1 MVTNALGIYEK
12 ALPRGLSWEQT
23 FDLVH
28 ELGYNFLEFSVDE
41 SDERLARLDW
51 TEHDRARFRD
61 AMWHTHSR
69 INTMMLSGHQAVSAR
84 VKRPRGAREGARH
97 DAQGDRP
104 RRRSGHPQHP
114 ARRIRRVLRAE
125 NPAVS
130 RILRREPAQM
140 RRHGR
145 EETGDALHR
154 DDGRPVHQLA
164 GQGHLL
170 QVASAQSM
178 AAGVPGCG
186 QPHGLAHQR
195 CGREIESNIDNIVA
209 VHLKD
214 TKPVGETS
222 KGVFKRVPFGEGA
235 VDFEACLRIFKRLGY
250 QGSYTVEMWTDE
262 SPDPVAEVT
271 RAKKMFDGLFDV
283 VASNRSRSPASE
295 NTEPARG
302 CRRAGTAFDERLD
315 I

>member
-51 TEHDRARFRD
+51 TEHDRALFRD
-61 AMWHTHSR
+61 AMWRTHSR
-69 INTMMLSGHQAVSAR
+69 INTMMLSGHRRFPLGSKDPEVREKALDMMRKAIDLAVDL
-84 VKRPRGAREGARH
+84 G
-97 DAQGDRP
+97 
-104 RRRSGHPQHP
+104 
-114 ARRIRRVLRAE
+114 IR
-125 NPAVS
+125 N
-130 RILRREPAQM
+130 I
-140 RRHGR
+140 
-145 EETGDALHR
+145 
-154 DDGRPVHQLA
+154 QLA
-164 GQGHLL
+164 GYDVYYEPKTLL
-170 QVASAQSM
+170 SREYFVENLRKCVDM
-178 AAGVPGCG
+178 AAKKLVMLSIETMDDPFINSLDKVAYYKSQVRSPWLQAYPDVGNLTAWPTNDV
-186 QPHGLAHQR
+186 
-195 CGREIESNIDNIVA
+195 GREIESNIDNIVA

-222 KGVFKRVPFGEGA
+222 KGVFKRVPFGEGT

-271 RAKKMFDGLFDV
+271 RAKKMFDGLLDV
-283 VASNRSRSPASE
+283 VGIE
-295 NTEPARG
+295 QEPI
-302 CRRAGTAFDERLD
+302 AGIGEY
-315 I
+315 

>member
-51 TEHDRARFRD
+51 TEHDRARVRD
-61 AMWHTHSR
+61 AMWRTHSR
-69 INTMMLSGHQAVSAR
+69 INTMMLSGHRRFPLGSKDPEVREKALDMMRKAIDLAVDL
-84 VKRPRGAREGARH
+84 G
-97 DAQGDRP
+97 
-104 RRRSGHPQHP
+104 
-114 ARRIRRVLRAE
+114 IR
-125 NPAVS
+125 N
-130 RILRREPAQM
+130 I
-140 RRHGR
+140 
-145 EETGDALHR
+145 
-154 DDGRPVHQLA
+154 QLA
-164 GQGHLL
+164 GYDVYYEPKTLL
-170 QVASAQSM
+170 SREYFVENLRKCVDM
-178 AAGVPGCG
+178 AAKKLVMLSIETMDDPFINSLDKVTYYKSQVRSPWLQAYPDVGNLTAWPTNDV
-186 QPHGLAHQR
+186 
-195 CGREIESNIDNIVA
+195 GREIESNIDNIVA

-222 KGVFKRVPFGEGA
+222 KGVFKRVPFGEGT

-283 VASNRSRSPASE
+283 VGIE
-295 NTEPARG
+295 QEPI
-302 CRRAGTAFDERLD
+302 AGIGEY
-315 I
+315 